1 MLNAD
6 YLCTQTHLMKDLGF
20 IVFAFLFASVVYA
33 QVPPMGY
40 AISYG
45 GSGSDASWSV
55 AVDAWGN
62 TYSGGYFNGTTTVG
76 QTDITS
82 AGDMDLLVVKHD
94 ANGIAQWVA
103 DFGWV
108 LQDMAFTITA
118 DAAGNSYLAA
128 RWFYQITVDG
138 TVYNANDDSKDI
150 GVFKLDTDGNLVWF
164 ATFGGS
170 GTDTPNDIAVDAN
183 GNVFVTGQFVDDFT
197 FNGNTVT
204 SNGSDDVFI
213 AKLNANGTPAW
224 LSTFGSTFGDIG
236 RGLALD
242 ASGNCYVTGNARGVS
257 TVGTVTLSA
266 PGNNYDAF
274 LVKFTNAGVAQ
285 WAHSIG
291 GNDSDYAYGLSADSA
306 GNTYMVGFFHNSITI
321 GATELV
327 ASGTLY
333 SDAFVAKFDDTG
345 NAQWAKKIGAE
356 GSDGAYG
363 VANDANGNTFVV
375 GDFNSNVSIG
385 GTGLFS
391 AGSSD
396 GFVTKLDTDG
406 NFLWAD
412 RIGGT
417 GIDHGYGVAVHSNGN
432 CFVTGFYSEE
442 MTVGTTT
449 LTNNGDFDVYVVR
462 YGNETITGIEGSETL
477 VKQNE
482 VGRYNIL
489 GQPIDKAS
497 AGLQV
502 IHFKDG
508 SRKKVF
514 SVR

>member
-1 MLNAD
+1 MKTI
-6 YLCTQTHLMKDLGF
+6 YLTAAILFTVTLHSFAQLPPIGF
-20 IVFAFLFASVVYA
+20 AT
-33 QVPPMGY
+33 
-40 AISYG
+40 SYG
-45 GSGSDASWSV
+45 GSGNDASWSV
-55 AVDAWGN
+55 AVDAMGN
-62 TYSGGYFNGTTTVG
+62 TYTGGYFGGTTTVG

-82 AGDMDLLVVKHD
+82 TGDLDLIVVKHD
-94 ANGIAQWVA
+94 ANGNPMWATN
-103 DFGWV
+103 FGWV
-108 LQDMAFTITA
+108 LQDMAFTIAA

-138 TVYNANDDSKDI
+138 TQYSANNDSKDI

-183 GNVFVTGQFVDDFT
+183 GNVFVTGQFVNDFT
-197 FNGNTVT
+197 FNDNTVS
-204 SNGSDDVFI
+204 SNGSDDVFV
-213 AKLNANGTPAW
+213 AKLNANGTHAW

-242 ASGNCYVTGNARGVS
+242 GNGNCYVTGNARGVS
-257 TVGTVTLSA
+257 TIGTVTLTA

-274 LVKFTNAGVAQ
+274 LVKYNNSGVAQ
-285 WAHSIG
+285 WAQSIG
-291 GNDSDYAYGLSADSA
+291 GTNSDYAYGLSADAA

-327 ASGTLY
+327 ANGTLY
-333 SDAFVAKFDDTG
+333 SDAFVAKFDNTG

-363 VANDANGNTFVV
+363 VTNDTEGNAYVV
-375 GDFNSNVSIG
+375 GDFNSNISIG

-417 GIDHGYGVAVHSNGN
+417 GIDHGYGVAVHPSGN
-432 CFVTGFYSEE
+432 CFVTGFFSEE

-449 LTNNGDFDVYVVR
+449 VTNAGDFDVYLVR
-462 YGNETITGIEGSETL
+462 YGNETITSIDNSPSNL
-477 VKQNE
+477 KAKE
-482 VGRYNIL
+482 VGRFNIL
-489 GQPIDKAS
+489 GQPVKPESTGMQII
-497 AGLQV
+497 LYE
-502 IHFKDG
+502 DG
-508 SRKKVF
+508 SRQKLMPLNL
-514 SVR
+514 